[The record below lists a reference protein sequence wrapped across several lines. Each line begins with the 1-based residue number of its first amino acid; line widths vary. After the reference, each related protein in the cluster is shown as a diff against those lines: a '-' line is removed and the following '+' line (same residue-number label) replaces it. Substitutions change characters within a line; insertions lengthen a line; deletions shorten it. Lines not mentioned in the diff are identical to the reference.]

1 MLAYDYPLLNI
12 IFTTIML
19 FLWIA
24 WILLLVRVF
33 ADIFTSHD
41 IGGFTKALWAIFVL
55 LAPFL
60 GVFVYLLVRG
70 RSMVDRNIQ
79 SSREAQVAMDNYI
92 RQTAG
97 VSTTS
102 AADELAKLA
111 DLRDRGLIDDT
122 EFAAQKSKL
131 LG

>member
-12 IFTTIML
+12 FFTTIML

-41 IGGFTKALWAIFVL
+41 IGGFSKALWAIFVL

-60 GVFVYLLVRG
+60 GVFIYLIVRG
-70 RSMVDRNIQ
+70 RSMTERNIQ

-92 RQTAG
+92 RETAG
-97 VSTTS
+97 VSTS
-102 AADELAKLA
+102 SADELAKLA
-111 DLRDRGLIDDT
+111 DLRDRGVIDDT
-122 EFAAQKSKL
+122 EFAAQKAKL